1 MGEVGVYIMCMSDEK
16 CMQSFGQK
24 DWFEEAAWK
33 IQAILEHYIKM
44 DVKKTH
50 WKVWNEVTWF
60 RIETGD
66 GPFEH
71 CHEP

>member
-1 MGEVGVYIMCMSDEK
+1 
-16 CMQSFGQK
+16 
-24 DWFEEAAWK
+24 
-33 IQAILEHYIKM
+33 LEHYIKM